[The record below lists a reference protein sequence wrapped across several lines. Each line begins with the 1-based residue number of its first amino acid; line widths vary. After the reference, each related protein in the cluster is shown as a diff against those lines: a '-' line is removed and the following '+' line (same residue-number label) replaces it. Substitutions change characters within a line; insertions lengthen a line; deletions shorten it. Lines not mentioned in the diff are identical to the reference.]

1 MREKGA
7 FRLTKRAVCMWFR
20 EQPALFGS
28 AALYALLNAV
38 IPYITLWFSAQIL
51 NELAGARQRELL
63 IQKIVTLL
71 VAETVLLLLKALVF
85 RWNNA
90 LSDGF
95 CMKLYEWK
103 RHFDKLISMDFR
115 DVENPDTH
123 KLLNA
128 VQQFWY
134 ADGLLAVSG
143 VFGSGVSIHGRDC
156 ALCLT
161 VLPASAGGGRL
172 AYNPQPSSLHC
183 AGCSASRRRD
193 HVVALSGDDQHKV
206 LD

>member
-7 FRLTKRAVCMWFR
+7 FRLTKRAVCMWCR

-63 IQKIVTLL
+63 VQKIVTLCI
-71 VAETVLLLLKALVF
+71 AETVLLLSKALVF
-85 RWNNA
+85 RWNTA

-128 VQQFWY
+128 VQQTSQWSSFGMRMVYWQFQEF
-134 ADGLLAVSG
+134 LEAV
-143 VFGSGVSIHGRDC
+143 FQFM
-156 ALCLT
+156 
-161 VLPASAGGGRL
+161 GGI
-172 AYNPQPSSLHC
+172 
-183 AGCSASRRRD
+183 
-193 HVVALSGDDQHKV
+193 ALSVSLFCLPVRAGAGWLTKIGRAHV
-206 LD
+206 